1 MRVSTTR
8 HLFYSVLL
16 SACQSG
22 VPYRP
27 RPHRCLLSSFIAF
40 LLLTIEK
47 NPGPGLTRFG
57 LFNADG
63 ANYKGA
69 GISGLIHD
77 NRLDVLAVC
86 KSWIREDA
94 PDAVKLD
101 MVPSNFAV
109 LLLWSSINLSSSN
122 SLNVLCQH
130 T

>member
-1 MRVSTTR
+1 M
-8 HLFYSVLL
+8 FF
-16 SACQSG
+16 
-22 VPYRP
+22 P
-27 RPHRCLLSSFIAF
+27 
-40 LLLTIEK
+40 LTIEK

-109 LLLWSSINLSSSN
+109 LHSHRPRDRKTGRSKRGGGPAFIYLISLSASSLK
-122 SLNVLCQH
+122 
-130 T
+130 